1 MVCIVVLN
9 LLLNLHLIRKSYLGH
24 DNMLI
29 PQINVLRQKKLRL
42 ARTVE
47 QFSMLIAHTFVKNV
61 LISDLFVITI
71 FFHMLIQM

>member
-1 MVCIVVLN
+1 
-9 LLLNLHLIRKSYLGH
+9 
-24 DNMLI
+24 MLI

-47 QFSMLIAHTFVKNV
+47 QFSMLIAHTFV